1 MNLVLEKRIVQVAIE
16 PCTKRFVC
24 IFPRHGVAELQL
36 CAFLDF
42 HRKPRGQVNFDNL
55 PVITRYANL
64 FLRVN
69 EGFQGT
75 SADELAAGQRL
86 RLFTLYLAN
95 HTPYWQIIQIQ
106 LVPVVVAHCVV
117 KLVSVLLA

>member
-1 MNLVLEKRIVQVAIE
+1 MVQRGGTVSINVQNVTLLVCVA
-16 PCTKRFVC
+16 TLVM
-24 IFPRHGVAELQL
+24 VA
-36 CAFLDF
+36 C
-42 HRKPRGQVNFDNL
+42 V
-55 PVITRYANL
+55 L
-64 FLRVN
+64 FKTCVN